1 MTPSKHLILLGFSI
15 FLWLPPSLAA
25 ADADADADEEIAS
38 PADLAQLALTQREF
52 QPKFEVR
59 LRSQIDALIKDKLD
73 HVLAQHTTQFLGRQT
88 RAAAEEN
95 ENLPAAMQAYQND
108 RRADPATRTPDT
120 TCTMVGR
127 TFECVLREV
136 ASR

>member
-1 MTPSKHLILLGFSI
+1 MTPSKRLILLGFSI

-25 ADADADADEEIAS
+25 ADADTDQQIAS
-38 PADLAQLALTQREF
+38 PAELAQLALSQREF
-52 QPKFEVR
+52 QAKFELR

-73 HVLAQHTTQFLGRQT
+73 RVLAQHTTKSLGRQT
-88 RAAAEEN
+88 RAASQEN
-95 ENLPAAMQAYQND
+95 ENLPAAMQAYEND
-108 RRADPATRTPDT
+108 RRAEPASRTPDT